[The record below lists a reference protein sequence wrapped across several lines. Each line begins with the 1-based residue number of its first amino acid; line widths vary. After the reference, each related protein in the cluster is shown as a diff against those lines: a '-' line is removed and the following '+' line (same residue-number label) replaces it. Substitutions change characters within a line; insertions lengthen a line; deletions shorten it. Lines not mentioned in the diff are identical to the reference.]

1 MQNRISR
8 INEEMKRE
16 LSSIIRD
23 LKDPR
28 INAMTSVIA
37 VDIAKDLR
45 YAKAYISVL
54 GDEQAQQ
61 DTISGLTSAAGF
73 IRKEIGQKLGLR
85 STPEITFVL
94 DHSIEYG
101 AKINKILNDLEKE
114 K

>member
-16 LSSIIRD
+16 LSGIIRE

-28 INAMTSVIA
+28 INLMTSVVA
-37 VDIAKDLR
+37 VDVAKDLR
-45 YAKAYISVL
+45 HAKVFISVL
-54 GDEQAQQ
+54 GDEQVQK
-61 DTISGLTSAAGF
+61 DTISGLSSAAGF
-73 IRKEIGQKLGLR
+73 IRKEIGQRLDLR
-85 STPEITFVL
+85 STPEIVFEL

-101 AKINKILNDLEKE
+101 AKINKILYDLEKD